1 MVKYVKLCFTDI
13 TVAGTAAAV
22 GLFVLNHRLVALK
35 SDRLTPFL
43 FVTYA
48 NKNKYN
54 NYHIGSKIFLYTD
67 SFKDCI

>member
-1 MVKYVKLCFTDI
+1 MVMYVELCFTDI

-22 GLFVLNHRLVALK
+22 GLFVLNHLLVALK

-43 FVTYA
+43 FVTY
-48 NKNKYN
+48 KNKYKYS
-54 NYHIGSKIFLYTD
+54 NYYIRSKIFLYTD